1 MKMTKPKL
9 EQRQFSF
16 EVKASKNA
24 DGGSIIEGRPIVF
37 ESKTDLGYF
46 DEVIAQG
53 ALDKA
58 DLSDVRFLVNHD
70 LSKLP
75 LARSRKGSKLNT
87 MSFDIDDNGM
97 NIRVEL
103 DTQNNSDAR
112 SLYSAVKRGD
122 VTGMSFMF
130 GVRRA
135 EWADKDTD
143 HPTRIIKEISAV
155 VEVSAVTFPAYPTTE
170 INARSTEAVETALLE
185 LENLRQQK
193 RASSEEDLNLMK
205 LKAKALIDF

>member
-1 MKMTKPKL
+1 MKMTKPTL
-9 EQRQFSF
+9 EKRQYNCEVRAF
-16 EVKASKNA
+16 EEN
-24 DGGSIIEGRPIVF
+24 GIGIIEGRPIVYD
-37 ESKTDLGYF
+37 SKTDLGPFY
-46 DEVIAQG
+46 EIIARG

-58 DLSDVRFLVNHD
+58 DLSDVRFLANHGG
-70 LSKLP
+70 LP
-75 LARSRKGSKLNT
+75 MARSRKGSKLNT
-87 MSFDIDDNGM
+87 MKFDIDDKGM
-97 NIRVEL
+97 VIRSEL
-103 DTQNNSDAR
+103 DIKNNSDAR
-112 SLYSAVKRGD
+112 ALHSAVNRGD
-122 VTGMSFMF
+122 ITGMSFMF
-130 GVRRA
+130 GIRKSD
-135 EWADKDTD
+135 WIDTDTD